1 MIKKLK
7 EEQMTEWDKYYLQ
20 RDKMPEPTKLPDLVG
35 DKLGNYIALGIFA
48 GAMAALGVIVWASV
62 KLGII

>member
-20 RDKMPEPTKLPDLVG
+20 RDKMPEPTKLPDL
-35 DKLGNYIALGIFA
+35 DEKMEFKLILALFIVATSALALVAYLAIRA
-48 GAMAALGVIVWASV
+48 GLI
-62 KLGII
+62 